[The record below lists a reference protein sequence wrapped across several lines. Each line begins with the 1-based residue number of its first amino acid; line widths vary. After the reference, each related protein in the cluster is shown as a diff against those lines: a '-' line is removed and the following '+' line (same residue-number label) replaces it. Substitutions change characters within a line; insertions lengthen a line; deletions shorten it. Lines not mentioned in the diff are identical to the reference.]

1 MDGVRESKFGSK
13 VLLQPQL
20 GLSRS
25 QTIFLAKALPQP
37 SACQGS
43 PPRPFFTSHI
53 WNNASPHR
61 SGPNCFQLALTC
73 SRIPPIQWMN
83 CQLWFWGEFYGLAYR
98 SSRCVLARWVAGF
111 HTPNVFWYTYIYFYK
126 CIHAYTQAYIYIYT
140 CREFQ
145 ANQIHEK
152 SGRSCWQGIDTWAKT
167 ELAICSATS
176 FVHTLAKETVSN
188 CVFHC

>member
-111 HTPNVFWYTYIYFYK
+111 HTPNVFWYTYIYYNK
-126 CIHAYTQAYIYIYT
+126 YLLSW
-140 CREFQ
+140 
-145 ANQIHEK
+145 NMEK
-152 SGRSCWQGIDTWAKT
+152 MIGSFLSSASSCFLEG
-167 ELAICSATS
+167 
-176 FVHTLAKETVSN
+176 KEDLNPLLVY
-188 CVFHC
+188 F